1 MDGRAIQIGADVV
14 RRAVHDA
21 LAGLLGAP
29 GHMGGDDAVGG
40 SEQGVVRTD
49 GLGVHHI
56 QAGGRQLARF
66 QGVGDVLL
74 VNQLSAGVVDQDGPV
89 LHLGNAGLVDHLLII
104 RSEVAVEEH
113 HVGLSQQGIQ
123 VHILSDGLAGVV
135 AETIKNSLC
144 TAHHNRSAHSQRGIR
159 T

>member
-66 QGVGDVLL
+66 LASVTSCSSISCPRELL
-74 VNQLSAGVVDQDGPV
+74 IRMAPSFILAM
-89 LHLGNAGLVDHLLII
+89 LALLII
-104 RSEVAVEEH
+104 FSLSAVR
-113 HVGLSQQGIQ
+113 LQWRNTT
-123 VHILSDGLAGVV
+123 SD
-135 AETIKNSLC
+135 
-144 TAHHNRSAHSQRGIR
+144 
-159 T
+159 

>member
-49 GLGVHHI
+49 GLGVHHV
-56 QAGGRQLARF
+56 QAGGAQLAGL
-66 QGVGDVLL
+66 QSVGNVLL
-74 VNQLSAGVVDQDGPV
+74 VNELTAGVVDENGAV
-89 LHLGNAGLVDHLLII
+89 LSSW
-104 RSEVAVEEH
+104 R
-113 HVGLSQQGIQ
+113 
-123 VHILSDGLAGVV
+123 
-135 AETIKNSLC
+135 C
-144 TAHHNRSAHSQRGIR
+144 WPY
-159 T
+159 